1 MASGYRR
8 VWHAEVVALC
18 AELRRRGTV
27 AAHEL
32 AADLEREHE
41 ASIGRGNS
49 TFDYYVHPAH
59 AMAATAALRVIRR
72 PEVRAFIIEG
82 RDIA

>member
-1 MASGYRR
+1 MPSGYRR

-41 ASIGRGNS
+41 AALGRGNS
-49 TFDYYVHPAH
+49 TFDYYTNPAH
-59 AMAATAALRVIRR
+59 VMAMAAALRVIRR

-82 RDIA
+82 KDIA